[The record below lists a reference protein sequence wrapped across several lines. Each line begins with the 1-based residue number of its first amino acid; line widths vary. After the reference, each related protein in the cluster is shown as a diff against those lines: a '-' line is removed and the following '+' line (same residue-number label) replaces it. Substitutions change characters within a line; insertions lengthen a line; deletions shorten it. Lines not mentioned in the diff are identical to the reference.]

1 VTIIA
6 ISRGTMIGGEALA
19 TSVADRL
26 GYRCLSREVLL
37 EAAWGYGIPVNELD
51 AAMEK
56 PPPLW
61 ERLIGKRTAYLTFV
75 RAALCDQAMAGR
87 LVYHGY
93 VGHLVFPGVSHVL
106 RVRAIADL
114 DYRIEAAM
122 RHRGL
127 TRKDAVAF
135 IERVD
140 KERRQW
146 TRSAFDVEWDDP
158 ALYDVVVNLSRM
170 RLETATELVVRLTE
184 REEFQP
190 TAASRKALRD
200 LALGNRVAA
209 TLARDARTQAAT
221 LEVTADDGRVTV
233 TGTTQS
239 STLSQAVGTVAREVD
254 GVADV
259 RSEVRLLREG
269 KGPLA

>member
-1 VTIIA
+1 MTIIA
-6 ISRGTMIGGEALA
+6 VSRGTFIGGEALA

-26 GYRCLSREVLL
+26 GYRCVSREVLL
-37 EAAWGYGIPVNELD
+37 EAAWGYGVPVEKLD

-56 PPPLW
+56 RPPLW
-61 ERLIGKRTAYLTFV
+61 ERLIGKRTAYFTFV
-75 RAALCDQAMAGR
+75 RAALCDQALAGP

-93 VGHLVFPGVSHVL
+93 VGHLALPGISHVL
-106 RVRAIADL
+106 RVRAIADME
-114 DYRIEAAM
+114 YRIQAAM

-127 TRKDAVAF
+127 SRKDAATF

-146 TRSAFDVEWDDP
+146 ARSLFEVEWDDP
-158 ALYDVVVNLSRM
+158 ALYDVVLNLSRM
-170 RLETATELVVRLTE
+170 GLETATEMVVCLAE

-190 TAASRKALRD
+190 TAASMKALRD

-209 TLARDARTQAAT
+209 TLARDPRTQGTA
-221 LEVTADDGRVTV
+221 LEVTADDGIVTV

-239 STLSQAVGTVAREVD
+239 PALLETVTDVAREVG
-254 GVADV
+254 GVKDV
-259 RSEVRLLREG
+259 RSALRLLREG
-269 KGPLA
+269 KQSLP

>member
-19 TSVADRL
+19 TSVAARL
-26 GYRCLSREVLL
+26 GYRCVSREVLL
-37 EAAWGYGIPVNELD
+37 EAAWGYGVPVNKLD

-75 RAALCDQAMAGR
+75 RAALCDQALEGR

-106 RVRAIADL
+106 RVRAIADMG
-114 DYRIEAAM
+114 YRVEAAM

-127 TRKDAVAF
+127 MRKDAVAF
-135 IERVD
+135 IDRVD
-140 KERRQW
+140 KERRHW
-146 TRSAFDVEWDDP
+146 ARSAFDVEWDDP
-158 ALYDVVVNLSRM
+158 GLYDVVVNLSRM
-170 RLETATELVVRLTE
+170 TLETATELVVRLTE
-184 REEFQP
+184 RPEFQP
-190 TAASRKALRD
+190 TEASTKALRD

-209 TLARDARTQAAT
+209 TLARDPRTQAAT
-221 LEVTADDGRVTV
+221 LEVTADDGHVAV

-239 STLSQAVGTVAREVD
+239 STLSQAVNIVTREVP
-254 GVADV
+254 GVKEV

-269 KGPLA
+269 KGPMA